1 MTPQIPVDVFEKIAG
16 VCRRHRVQR
25 LSLFGSRVRGD
36 NSDSSDFDFIVD
48 FFPDARIGLFEYAGM
63 QIELEEL
70 LGKKVDLVTRKGLKE
85 IIRDRVLSEAE
96 VIYAG

>member
-1 MTPQIPVDVFEKIAG
+1 MQ
-16 VCRRHRVQR
+16 VCR
-25 LSLFGSRVRGD
+25 
-36 NSDSSDFDFIVD
+36 
-48 FFPDARIGLFEYAGM
+48 YAGM

>member
-1 MTPQIPVDVFEKIAG
+1 MTRQIPVDVFEKIAG

-63 QIELEEL
+63 Q
-70 LGKKVDLVTRKGLKE
+70 VCRYA
-85 IIRDRVLSEAE
+85 DRA
-96 VIYAG
+96 

>member
-1 MTPQIPVDVFEKIAG
+1 MIPQIPVEVFEKIAA
-16 VCRRHRVQR
+16 VCRRHHVER

-48 FFPDARIGLFEYAGM
+48 FFPDTRIGLFEYVGM
-63 QIELEEL
+63 QIELEKI
-70 LGKKVDLVTRKGLKE
+70 LGQKVDLVTRKGLKAV
-85 IIRDRVLSEAE
+85 IRDQILSEAQ

>member
-1 MTPQIPVDVFEKIAG
+1 MIPQIPVEVYEQIVA
-16 VCRRHRVQR
+16 VCRRHRVER

-36 NSDSSDFDFIVD
+36 NTEASDFDFIVD
-48 FFPDARIGLFEYAGM
+48 FLPDARIGLFEYAGM

-70 LGKKVDLVTRKGLKE
+70 LGTKVDLVTRKGLKE
-85 IIRDRVLSEAE
+85 VIRDRVLSEAK